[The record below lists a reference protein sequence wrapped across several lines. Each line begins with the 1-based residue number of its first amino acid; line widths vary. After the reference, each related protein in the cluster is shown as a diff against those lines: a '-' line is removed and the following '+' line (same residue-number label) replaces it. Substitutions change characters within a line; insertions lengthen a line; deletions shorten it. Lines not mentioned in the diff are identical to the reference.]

1 MLVHWT
7 LTDKKTEGV
16 GLLALLW
23 IVKIEVVGH
32 VCDISFVTTVDLVA
46 SHVEVPTV
54 EFRSVVLVLVPELLA
69 SDTGPGAENASL

>member
-1 MLVHWT
+1 MHWA
-7 LTDKKTEGV
+7 LADYKTEGV

-32 VCDISFVTTVDLVA
+32 VCDISFVATVDLVA
-46 SHVEVPTV
+46 SHVEVSTV

-69 SDTGPGAENASL
+69 SDTGPGAENAGL